1 MDLRVIGGGAAALAF
16 GAGGYNYVSVDEVL
30 SAEVRHV
37 STVPAAE
44 LESYMKSVVGEMA
57 DAYDYYGFET
67 DTYVFVGNIEFKAD
81 AKTRTFSENV
91 RSEDAVSAEDRRMIA
106 ADIKSWD
113 FCGSDDATL
122 FTEKGYNYSVDFRD
136 GKGTRIHYIKCDA
149 AESQLRS

>member
-16 GAGGYNYVSVDEVL
+16 GAGGFTYVSVDEVL

-37 STVPAAE
+37 DTVPAAE
-44 LESYMKSVVGEMA
+44 LPAYMDSVVAEMA
-57 DAYDYYGFET
+57 DAFDYYGFET

-81 AKTRTFSENV
+81 ARTRTFSEDV

-106 ADIKSWD
+106 ADIEAWD
-113 FCGSDDATL
+113 FCSSQDATL
-122 FTEKGYNYSVDFRD
+122 FTDKGYNYSVDFRD
-136 GKGTRIHYIKCDA
+136 GRGTRIHQIKCRA